1 MVLLVLNV
9 VLKHGTYR
17 PKTRSYLIVALYYV
31 FNSMLAV
38 GVGCI
43 SKWIFE
49 QFWAGGLPVRGTTH
63 LALERK

>member
-1 MVLLVLNV
+1 MKLLRALNDQFIKGVSKLGRNVVLLVLNV

-43 SKWIFE
+43 SK
-49 QFWAGGLPVRGTTH
+49 
-63 LALERK
+63 

>member
-43 SKWIFE
+43 SK
-49 QFWAGGLPVRGTTH
+49 
-63 LALERK
+63 